1 MSTLSVYPV
10 EHLKLHVP
18 HEEVRT
24 GVPASLLKKAL
35 ESAEQAAA
43 MAVLLLTVGLGVFA
57 LMQVSEAGTVLAS
70 YGDVCTLLPKL
81 FPVL

>member
-1 MSTLSVYPV
+1 MSTLSAYPT
-10 EHLKLHVP
+10 EHLKLHVS

-24 GVPASLLKKAL
+24 GVPASLLKRAL

-43 MAVLLLTVGLGVFA
+43 TAVFLLTVGLVVFA
-57 LMQVSEAGTVLAS
+57 LMQVREAGTVIAS